1 MLSGERSLYWK
12 LTGRDNLEYF
22 AALYHVPPKETNE
35 RIDRSRAA
43 VKLSDREDDYVERYS
58 TGMRQRL
65 ARRPARLTAM
75 GILWRTLINALA
87 IVVAAYVV
95 NQLQPDAIKWGQVD
109 YGMGELGRYLSLIL
123 TGLALGVVNAVVKPI
138 LVMVSLPITCL
149 TLGLFI
155 FVINALMLLL
165 VSAIPFLGFVVN
177 GFIVALI
184 ASVVIS
190 IVSWALSM
198 VLPD

>member
-1 MLSGERSLYWK
+1 
-12 LTGRDNLEYF
+12 
-22 AALYHVPPKETNE
+22 
-35 RIDRSRAA
+35 
-43 VKLSDREDDYVERYS
+43 
-58 TGMRQRL
+58 
-65 ARRPARLTAM
+65 M

-109 YGMGELGRYLSLIL
+109 YGLGDLGRYLSLVL
-123 TGLALGVVNAVVKPI
+123 TGLALGVVNAIVKPI

-177 GFIVALI
+177 GFIVALV
-184 ASVVIS
+184 ASIVIS

>member
-1 MLSGERSLYWK
+1 
-12 LTGRDNLEYF
+12 
-22 AALYHVPPKETNE
+22 
-35 RIDRSRAA
+35 
-43 VKLSDREDDYVERYS
+43 
-58 TGMRQRL
+58 
-65 ARRPARLTAM
+65 M

-95 NQLQPDAIKWGQVD
+95 NQVQPDAIQWGKVD
-109 YGMGELGRYLSLIL
+109 YGQGELGRYLSLIL
-123 TGLALGVVNAVVKPI
+123 TGLALGVVNAIVKPI
-138 LVMVSLPITCL
+138 LVMISMPITCL

-177 GFIVALI
+177 GFFVALI
-184 ASVVIS
+184 ASIVIS

>member
-1 MLSGERSLYWK
+1 
-12 LTGRDNLEYF
+12 
-22 AALYHVPPKETNE
+22 
-35 RIDRSRAA
+35 
-43 VKLSDREDDYVERYS
+43 
-58 TGMRQRL
+58 
-65 ARRPARLTAM
+65 M
-75 GILWRTLINALA
+75 GIVWRAVINALA

-95 NQLQPDAIKWGQVD
+95 NQVQPDAIKWGQVD
-109 YGMGELGRYLSLIL
+109 YGLGDLGRYLSLIL
-123 TGLALGVVNAVVKPI
+123 TGLALGVINAIIKPI
-138 LVMVSLPITCL
+138 LVMVSLPITCV

-177 GFIVALI
+177 GFFVALI
-184 ASVVIS
+184 ASIVIS

>member
-1 MLSGERSLYWK
+1 
-12 LTGRDNLEYF
+12 
-22 AALYHVPPKETNE
+22 
-35 RIDRSRAA
+35 
-43 VKLSDREDDYVERYS
+43 
-58 TGMRQRL
+58 
-65 ARRPARLTAM
+65 M
-75 GILWRTLINALA
+75 GIVWRTLINAIA

-95 NQLQPDAIKWGQVD
+95 NIYQPDAIRWGQVD
-109 YGMGELGRYLSLIL
+109 YGMGEPGRYLSLLL
-123 TGLALGVVNAVVKPI
+123 TGLTLGVVNAIVRPI
-138 LVMVSLPITCL
+138 LVMVSMPITCL

-177 GFIVALI
+177 GFIVALV
-184 ASVVIS
+184 ASILIS

>member
-1 MLSGERSLYWK
+1 
-12 LTGRDNLEYF
+12 
-22 AALYHVPPKETNE
+22 
-35 RIDRSRAA
+35 
-43 VKLSDREDDYVERYS
+43 
-58 TGMRQRL
+58 
-65 ARRPARLTAM
+65 M

-109 YGMGELGRYLSLIL
+109 YGLGELGRYLSLIL
-123 TGLALGVVNAVVKPI
+123 TGLALGVVNAIVKPI

-177 GFIVALI
+177 GFIVALV

-190 IVSWALSM
+190 IVSWGLSM

>member
-1 MLSGERSLYWK
+1 VGIVW
-12 LTGRDNLEYF
+12 
-22 AALYHVPPKETNE
+22 
-35 RIDRSRAA
+35 RA
-43 VKLSDREDDYVERYS
+43 V
-58 TGMRQRL
+58 
-65 ARRPARLTAM
+65 
-75 GILWRTLINALA
+75 INALA

-95 NQLQPDAIKWGQVD
+95 NQVQPDAIKWGQVD
-109 YGMGELGRYLSLIL
+109 YGLGDVGRYLSLIL
-123 TGLALGVVNAVVKPI
+123 TGLALGVINAIIKPI
-138 LVMVSLPITCL
+138 LVMVSLPITCI

-177 GFIVALI
+177 GFFVALI
-184 ASVVIS
+184 ASIVIS

>member
-1 MLSGERSLYWK
+1 
-12 LTGRDNLEYF
+12 
-22 AALYHVPPKETNE
+22 
-35 RIDRSRAA
+35 
-43 VKLSDREDDYVERYS
+43 
-58 TGMRQRL
+58 
-65 ARRPARLTAM
+65 M
-75 GILWRTLINALA
+75 GIVWRALINALA

-95 NQLQPDAIKWGQVD
+95 NQVQPDAIQWGKVD
-109 YGMGELGRYLSLIL
+109 YGMGDLGRYLSLIL
-123 TGLALGVVNAVVKPI
+123 TGLTLGVVNAIVKPI
-138 LVMVSLPITCL
+138 LVMVSMPITCL

-177 GFIVALI
+177 GFFVALV

-190 IVSWALSM
+190 AVSWALSM

>member
-1 MLSGERSLYWK
+1 
-12 LTGRDNLEYF
+12 
-22 AALYHVPPKETNE
+22 
-35 RIDRSRAA
+35 
-43 VKLSDREDDYVERYS
+43 
-58 TGMRQRL
+58 
-65 ARRPARLTAM
+65 M
-75 GILWRTLINALA
+75 GIIWRALINAIA

-95 NQLQPDAIKWGQVD
+95 NIYQPDAIKWGQVD

-123 TGLALGVVNAVVKPI
+123 TGLTLGVVNAIVKPI
-138 LVMVSLPITCL
+138 LVMVSMPITCL

-177 GFIVALI
+177 GFIVALV
-184 ASVVIS
+184 ASILIS
-190 IVSWALSM
+190 LVSWALSM

>member
-1 MLSGERSLYWK
+1 
-12 LTGRDNLEYF
+12 
-22 AALYHVPPKETNE
+22 
-35 RIDRSRAA
+35 
-43 VKLSDREDDYVERYS
+43 
-58 TGMRQRL
+58 
-65 ARRPARLTAM
+65 M
-75 GILWRTLINALA
+75 GIVWRALINALA

-95 NQLQPDAIKWGQVD
+95 NQVQPDAIKWGQVD
-109 YGMGELGRYLSLIL
+109 YGMGDLGRYLSLAL
-123 TGLALGVVNAVVKPI
+123 TGLALGIVNAFIKPI
-138 LVMVSLPITCL
+138 LVMVSLPISCA

-177 GFIVALI
+177 GFFVALI
-184 ASVVIS
+184 ASIVIS

>member
-1 MLSGERSLYWK
+1 
-12 LTGRDNLEYF
+12 
-22 AALYHVPPKETNE
+22 
-35 RIDRSRAA
+35 
-43 VKLSDREDDYVERYS
+43 
-58 TGMRQRL
+58 
-65 ARRPARLTAM
+65 M
-75 GILWRTLINALA
+75 GIIWRTLINALA

-109 YGMGELGRYLSLIL
+109 YGLGELGRYLSLIL
-123 TGLALGVVNAVVKPI
+123 TGLALGLVNAIVKPI

-165 VSAIPFLGFVVN
+165 VSAFPFLGFVVN
-177 GFIVALI
+177 GFIVALV
-184 ASVVIS
+184 ASIVIS

>member
-1 MLSGERSLYWK
+1 
-12 LTGRDNLEYF
+12 
-22 AALYHVPPKETNE
+22 
-35 RIDRSRAA
+35 
-43 VKLSDREDDYVERYS
+43 
-58 TGMRQRL
+58 
-65 ARRPARLTAM
+65 M
-75 GILWRTLINALA
+75 GIVWRALINAIA

-95 NQLQPDAIKWGQVD
+95 NIYQPDAIKWGQVD

-123 TGLALGVVNAVVKPI
+123 TGLVLGLVNAIVKPI
-138 LVMVSLPITCL
+138 LVMVSMPITCL

-177 GFIVALI
+177 GFIVALA
-184 ASVVIS
+184 ASILIS
-190 IVSWALSM
+190 LVSWALSM